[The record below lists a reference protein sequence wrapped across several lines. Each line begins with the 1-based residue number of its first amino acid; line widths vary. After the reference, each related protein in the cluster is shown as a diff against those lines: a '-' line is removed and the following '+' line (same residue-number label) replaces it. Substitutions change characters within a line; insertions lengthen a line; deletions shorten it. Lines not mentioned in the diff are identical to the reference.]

1 MLAFANSNHT
11 SGASAAS
18 RGGVRRTRR
27 ILAIALGA
35 SLVSLANASAVG
47 AAADRST
54 QPVVQIWDGT
64 PLGES
69 TLVRT
74 DAGISASYRTSGVPA
89 GQAVTLWFVV
99 FNNPS
104 ACSGPC
110 GAVDLFFNPA
120 AGGDFLVGAG
130 HVIGGSGTANF
141 GASLRVGDIS
151 GSAFAEIGMPERSV
165 GLTNPRGAQVALL
178 LHSHGP
184 MLSGADL
191 VSQLGSFT
199 GGCQV
204 FQGDLEMPG
213 SGLADG
219 PEDVPDAIG
228 ECSTIQASVHF
239 AS

>member
-1 MLAFANSNHT
+1 MALVLAGLMMTLGSTGVLADT
-11 SGASAAS
+11 AAE
-18 RGGVRRTRR
+18 
-27 ILAIALGA
+27 
-35 SLVSLANASAVG
+35 
-47 AAADRST
+47 RST
-54 QPVVQIWDGT
+54 QPVVVIWDGT
-64 PLGES
+64 PVGTS

-74 DAGISASYRTSGVPA
+74 DAGISASYHATGVPA
-89 GQAVTLWFVV
+89 GQAVTLWFVI

-104 ACSGPC
+104 ACAGPC

-130 HVIGGSGTANF
+130 QVTGASGSANL
-141 GASLRVGDIS
+141 GASLRVGDTS
-151 GSAFAEIGMPERSV
+151 GSAFPEIGMPERSV

-184 MLSGADL
+184 KLSGQAL
-191 VSQLGSFT
+191 AWQLSSFT
-199 GGCQV
+199 GGCEV

-219 PEDVPDAIG
+219 PEDVPDAVG

-239 AS
+239 NP

>member
-1 MLAFANSNHT
+1 MT
-11 SGASAAS
+11 
-18 RGGVRRTRR
+18 RRTPA
-27 ILAIALGA
+27 ITLAAVL
-35 SLVSLANASAVG
+35 SLVLSAP
-47 AAADRST
+47 AAAESSDSST

-64 PLGES
+64 ALGQS

-74 DAGISASYRTSGVPA
+74 DSGISASYRSSAVPA
-89 GQAVTLWFVV
+89 GQAVTLWFVI

-104 ACSGPC
+104 ACAGPC
-110 GAVDLFFNPA
+110 GAADLFFNPA

-141 GASLRVGDIS
+141 GASLKVGDTS
-151 GSAFAEIGMPERSV
+151 GSAFPEIGMPERSV

-184 MLSGADL
+184 KLTGPDL
-191 VSQLGSFT
+191 VAQLSTFT
-199 GGCQV
+199 GGCLV
-204 FQGDLEMPG
+204 FQGDLELPG

>member
-1 MLAFANSNHT
+1 MMNSADTLPRDGRRLAT
-11 SGASAAS
+11 VP
-18 RGGVRRTRR
+18 VRAVA
-27 ILAIALGA
+27 LAIAV
-35 SLVSLANASAVG
+35 LVILATAGG
-47 AAADRST
+47 AAASSAERST
-54 QPVVQIWDGT
+54 QPVVRMWDGT
-64 PLGES
+64 PVGSSMLI
-69 TLVRT
+69 RT
-74 DAGISASYRTSGVPA
+74 DAGITAAYHTTQVPA

-120 AGGDFLVGAG
+120 AQGDFLVAAG
-130 HVIGGSGTANF
+130 HVVGGSGKANF
-141 GASLRVGDIS
+141 GGSLQVGDTS
-151 GSAFAEIGMPERSV
+151 GSAFPEIGMPERAI

-184 MLSGADL
+184 ALTGTAL
-191 VSQLGSFT
+191 ASQLSSFT

-219 PEDVPDAIG
+219 PEDVPDAVG

-239 AS
+239 NP